1 MAETTPNNTQNN
13 QQAPQGQQGQPFNN
27 NNNRGGGRGGF
38 GGGGFGGG
46 RGGQGRG
53 GGGFGGGR
61 RNDRRPQGPTEA
73 PEYEQKVLDI
83 ARVARVTSG
92 GRRFNFRV
100 TMVIGNKNGKVGV
113 STGRGRDVAIA
124 IDKAARNAKKELFEV
139 PMTPEGTIPYEIEGR
154 HASARILLKPA
165 RQGRGIIA
173 GGPVRAV
180 CELAGYK
187 DLSAKILGRTTNRLS
202 NARATV
208 DALQKIFYTPQPK
221 PQAKKEEK
229 VEEVKVEEVKT
240 EEKKTKAVKKEKV
253 TAKSE

>member
-1 MAETTPNNTQNN
+1 MAEITPNTTSNN
-13 QQAPQGQQGQPFNN
+13 QQAPQGQPGAQPFRN
-27 NNNRGGGRGGF
+27 NNNRGGQGGRGGF

-46 RGGQGRG
+46 R
-53 GGGFGGGR
+53 GGFGGGR

-154 HASARILLKPA
+154 HASARILLKPG
-165 RQGRGIIA
+165 RQGRGIVA

-202 NARATV
+202 NARATI
-208 DALQKIFYTPQPK
+208 DGLQKIFYTPSTAPV
-221 PQAKKEEK
+221 KEAVAEGEK
-229 VEEVKVEEVKT
+229 VEEKKVK
-240 EEKKTKAVKKEKV
+240 KAVKKEKV
-253 TAKSE
+253 VAASE

>member
-1 MAETTPNNTQNN
+1 MTDSTPKTTDQNISGAQN
-13 QQAPQGQQGQPFNN
+13 AQGNFNS
-27 NNNRGGGRGGF
+27 NNRGGNRGGF
-38 GGGGFGGG
+38 GGNRGGFGGN
-46 RGGQGRG
+46 R
-53 GGGFGGGR
+53 GGGR
-61 RNDRRPQGPTEA
+61 RNDRRPQGPTET

-113 STGRGRDVAIA
+113 ATGRGRDVAIA
-124 IDKAARNAKKELFEV
+124 IDKAARNAKKKLFEV

-154 HASARILLKPA
+154 HASARVLLKPA
-165 RQGRGIIA
+165 RAGRGIIA

-208 DALQKIFYTPQPK
+208 DALEKIFYTPIPVVAKKEVKEEKQPK
-221 PQAKKEEK
+221 P
-229 VEEVKVEEVKT
+229 
-240 EEKKTKAVKKEKV
+240 KKEKV
-253 TAKSE
+253 TAEAE

>member
-1 MAETTPNNTQNN
+1 MTDSTPTTTEQNAPAQNN
-13 QQAPQGQQGQPFNN
+13 ARGNF
-27 NNNRGGGRGGF
+27 NNRGGNRGGFGNNRGGF
-38 GGGGFGGG
+38 GGN
-46 RGGQGRG
+46 R
-53 GGGFGGGR
+53 GGR
-61 RNDRRPQGPTEA
+61 RNDRRPQGPAET

-113 STGRGRDVAIA
+113 ATGRGRDVAIA
-124 IDKAARNAKKELFEV
+124 IDKAARNAKKKLFEV

-154 HASARILLKPA
+154 HASARVLLKPA
-165 RQGRGIIA
+165 RAGRGIIA

-208 DALQKIFYTPQPK
+208 DALEKIFYTPQPII
-221 PQAKKEEK
+221 AKKE
-229 VEEVKVEEVKT
+229 VK
-240 EEKKTKAVKKEKV
+240 EEKKAKKEKV
-253 TAKSE
+253 TTEAE

>member
-1 MAETTPNNTQNN
+1 MTETTPNNTQPTS
-13 QQAPQGQQGQPFNN
+13 QPAPSGQSF
-27 NNNRGGGRGGF
+27 NNNRGNRGGF

-46 RGGQGRG
+46 NRGGQGGR
-53 GGGFGGGR
+53 GGGFGGR
-61 RNDRRPQGPTEA
+61 RNNDRRPQGPAET

-113 STGRGRDVAIA
+113 ATGRGRDVAIA

-139 PMTPEGTIPYEIEGR
+139 PMTPEGSIPYEIEGR
-154 HASARILLKPA
+154 HASARILLKPG

-208 DALQKIFYTPQPK
+208 DALQKIFYTPTP
-221 PQAKKEEK
+221 
-229 VEEVKVEEVKT
+229 VVVKT
-240 EEKKTKAVKKEKV
+240 EVKKVEKEKKAKKEKV
-253 TAKSE
+253 TTEEE

>member
-1 MAETTPNNTQNN
+1 MTETTPTNTQP
-13 QQAPQGQQGQPFNN
+13 ASQPAKPGRSFNN
-27 NNNRGGGRGGF
+27 NQGNRGGF
-38 GGGGFGGG
+38 GGGFGGG
-46 RGGQGRG
+46 NRPGQGGR
-53 GGGFGGGR
+53 GGGFGGR
-61 RNDRRPQGPTEA
+61 RNNDRRPQGPTET

-113 STGRGRDVAIA
+113 ATGRGRDVAIA
-124 IDKAARNAKKELFEV
+124 IDKAARNAKKQLFEV
-139 PMTPEGTIPYEIEGR
+139 PMTPEGTIPYEIEG
-154 HASARILLKPA
+154 HQGSARVLLKPG

-208 DALQKIFYTPQPK
+208 DALQKIFYTPTPVVVK
-221 PQAKKEEK
+221 TEVKKEEK
-229 VEEVKVEEVKT
+229 
-240 EEKKTKAVKKEKV
+240 EKKAKKEKV
-253 TAKSE
+253 TTEEE